1 MSSVA
6 ESLSALAALPGV
18 PEATAAA
25 RDACT
30 ALRWHEGLRRR
41 IPQAAAESRVRGAR
55 ASAALDGAQVS
66 VDLVRDLMRGA
77 AAWPSE
83 PDPLEQVL
91 RGVVQAT
98 AETEHLRTLVVTE
111 GSLRG
116 TTLTLG
122 QAPVLIGRAPE
133 CTLVLDDDFA
143 SARHAR
149 LSPQGGEWIV

>member
-30 ALRWHEGLRRR
+30 GLRWHEALRRR

-77 AAWPSE
+77 AAWPPE

-98 AETEHLRTLVVTE
+98 AETEHLRSLVVTAPA
-111 GSLRG
+111 
-116 TTLTLG
+116 
-122 QAPVLIGRAPE
+122 QAL
-133 CTLVLDDDFA
+133 
-143 SARHAR
+143 AR
-149 LSPQGGEWIV
+149 LHTAAAAGLLPPGAGGPPPPGG

>member
-30 ALRWHEGLRRR
+30 TLRWHEALRRR

-91 RGVVQAT
+91 RGV
-98 AETEHLRTLVVTE
+98 E
-111 GSLRG
+111 GG
-116 TTLTLG
+116 
-122 QAPVLIGRAPE
+122 ARAGP
-133 CTLVLDDDFA
+133 
-143 SARHAR
+143 SN
-149 LSPQGGEWIV
+149 P